1 MKFLVQ
7 RTVVHIE
14 GVLKEVKEVCGDKK
28 SQHLKTRFQIVTV
41 IFSVLDAK
49 ITLLSR
55 LLL

>member
-28 SQHLKTRFQIVTV
+28 VSI
-41 IFSVLDAK
+41 
-49 ITLLSR
+49 
-55 LLL
+55 